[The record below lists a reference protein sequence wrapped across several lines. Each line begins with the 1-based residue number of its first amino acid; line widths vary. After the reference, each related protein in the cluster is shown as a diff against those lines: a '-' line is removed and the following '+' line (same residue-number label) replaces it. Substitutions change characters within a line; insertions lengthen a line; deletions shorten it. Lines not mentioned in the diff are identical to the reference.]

1 MIAVSSSTITPTQY
15 KGGEERRMV
24 EYVAVDIAKKNC
36 MLCAENEF
44 GTVDESFHYPNTTAD
59 ATSVAKRLA
68 SKYGECEGVVESTG
82 NMWQKTYEAFESCG
96 IKMKLANPLKTRL
109 IAEARI
115 KTDKLDSKILADLLR
130 GDLIAECYVPSKEIR
145 LQRTLLGHRA
155 TISREQN
162 RIENRIHALLNK
174 YDLSCPYESRMF
186 GVHGMAWLH
195 SLKLDGYDQRV
206 FESLVRQLEFLKE
219 EEARTNAEIA
229 SDAIQNSKYAPKIM
243 SMTGFDYYSA
253 SMMSACIADI
263 SRFRSPSRLVSW
275 VGMCPTVHQTGET
288 IYYGKMKD
296 GNKKAQ
302 WIITQVANVAAQRDP
317 RMKAY
322 YEKIVKRHHH
332 NVAITH
338 VANKMLRILWY
349 MLTEDTLY
357 NERNERLYASK
368 LKRLQ
373 RIAV

>member
-302 WIITQVANVAAQRDP
+302 WIMTQVANVAAQRDP